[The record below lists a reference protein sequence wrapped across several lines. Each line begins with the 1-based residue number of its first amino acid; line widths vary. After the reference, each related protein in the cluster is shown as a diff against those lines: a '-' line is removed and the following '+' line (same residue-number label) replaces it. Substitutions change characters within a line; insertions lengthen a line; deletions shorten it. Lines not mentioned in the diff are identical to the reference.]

1 MRKRGYVDHS
11 KCVERIQSLQKQWV
25 PSLAIVAFLVGILAF
40 FTGSRPAIIVAM
52 LAAAVVLIINLAL
65 LKLLWNTGEGR
76 TDERDSGR
84 ARKGLG
90 VVVISAIAL
99 LALVILVVVDWI
111 EDKEDRTNV
120 HLLLLGFAVLFP
132 AFLWLSIPPLLIQT
146 RQGEQNAGGVEE
158 SKGQEP

>member
-1 MRKRGYVDHS
+1 MDHS
-11 KCVERIQSLQKQWV
+11 KCVERIQSLQTQWI

-65 LKLLWNTGEGR
+65 LKLLWNTEEVR
-76 TDERDSGR
+76 R

-132 AFLWLSIPPLLIQT
+132 AFLWLSIPPLQFEP
-146 RQGEQNAGGVEE
+146 RERVAFDRGGGE